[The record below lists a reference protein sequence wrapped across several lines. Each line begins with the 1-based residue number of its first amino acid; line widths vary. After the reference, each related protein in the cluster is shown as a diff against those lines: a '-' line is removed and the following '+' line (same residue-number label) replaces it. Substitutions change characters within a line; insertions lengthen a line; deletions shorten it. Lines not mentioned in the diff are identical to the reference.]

1 MTFREFW
8 QPLTTIY
15 PEDEARWVG
24 RMVFEVK
31 YALTHADLLMGKE
44 TSIEENGLLEL
55 QQRLLTGEP
64 VQYVLGEAPFGE
76 HLFKVSP
83 AVLIP
88 RPETLWLCN
97 AIATAADGCDVLDIG
112 TGSGCIAITIALN
125 APAGTRVTAW
135 DISNEALAIARAN
148 AERLQASV
156 TFLQQDMLCPPD
168 DTDRWDVI
176 VSNPP
181 YICEQEKAAMERNV
195 LDFEPH
201 LALFVPDADP
211 LRFYRAI
218 GQYAVKA
225 LRPNGR
231 LYLEINPLYAAELSE
246 MLQTQGFD
254 EVRIHQDDNHKD
266 RYIVAWKQR
275 NQ

>member
-44 TSIEENGLLEL
+44 TSIEESGLLEL

-97 AIATAADGCDVLDIG
+97 AIATEADGCDVLDIG
-112 TGSGCIAITIALN
+112 TGSGC
-125 APAGTRVTAW
+125 
-135 DISNEALAIARAN
+135 
-148 AERLQASV
+148 
-156 TFLQQDMLCPPD
+156 
-168 DTDRWDVI
+168 WDVI

-254 EVRIHQDDNHKD
+254 EIRIHQDDNHKD